1 MKKTIIILFTALMPV
16 LAGAQAQINTKKI
29 KIADFPEKVTK
40 VVLNGNDFI
49 DLSLQ
54 EEVAARWR
62 VSPYE
67 FCTLEEFEELKT
79 DDSYYFLIS
88 TKNQFRR
95 ESEPGVQFL
104 SLLKGG
110 KEAENGIGEMLE
122 VTVVPV
128 AAAENSTGREFV
140 FLPAFLDIIQ
150 RHALE
155 SIEKDII
162 GYSGLAHYTED
173 LKNIRDK
180 RVVFADSD
188 LSPEMAAEEKYFS
201 ERIVVMEEDEAD
213 ELFAE
218 GTPGTVV
225 SISVSPSDSANG
237 YCYKMLIDAETHEL
251 YYYRRHRITKKTGT
265 GFIDEDMKKISSKK

>member
-1 MKKTIIILFTALMPV
+1 MKKTLIILFTVLMPV

-110 KEAENGIGEMLE
+110 KEAEKGIAEMLE
-122 VTVVPV
+122 VTVVPI

-173 LKNIRDK
+173 LKNIHDK

-201 ERIVVMEEDEAD
+201 ESIVVMEEDEAD

-225 SISVSPSDSANG
+225 SLSVSPSDSTNG

-265 GFIDEDMKKISSKK
+265 GFIDEDMKKILSQK

>member
-79 DDSYYFLIS
+79 DDNYYFLIS

-110 KEAENGIGEMLE
+110 KEAEKGIAEMLE

-188 LSPEMAAEEKYFS
+188 LSPEMAAEERYFS
-201 ERIVVMEEDEAD
+201 DNIIIMEEDEAD

-225 SISVSPSDSANG
+225 SLSVSPSDSDNG

-265 GFIDEDMKKISSKK
+265 GFIAEDMKKISSKK